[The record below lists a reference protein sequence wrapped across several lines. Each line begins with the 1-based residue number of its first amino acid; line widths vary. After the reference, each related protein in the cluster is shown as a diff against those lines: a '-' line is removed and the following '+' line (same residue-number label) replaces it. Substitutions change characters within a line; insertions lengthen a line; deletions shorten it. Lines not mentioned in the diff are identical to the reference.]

1 MSQEAEQLER
11 LRTEVWAAVMEIVS
25 QACEELDIDASTQFQ
40 TSLAEVVFKQAL
52 SLGQDLEGFARH
64 AKRKTVNLD
73 DVRMMCRRN
82 SGLRR
87 AIEQFI
93 TQLQDSSE

>member
-1 MSQEAEQLER
+1 MWFLGKH
-11 LRTEVWAAVMEIVS
+11 V
-25 QACEELDIDASTQFQ
+25 CYDLDM
-40 TSLAEVVFKQAL
+40 VVLTANSV

-82 SGLRR
+82 SGLQQ
-87 AIEQFI
+87 AIEQYI
-93 TQLQDSSE
+93 AQLQGSNE